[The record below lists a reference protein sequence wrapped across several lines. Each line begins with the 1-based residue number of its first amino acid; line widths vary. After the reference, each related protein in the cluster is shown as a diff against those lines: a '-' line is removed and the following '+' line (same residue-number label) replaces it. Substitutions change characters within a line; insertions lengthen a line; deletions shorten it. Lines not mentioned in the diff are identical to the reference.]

1 MRSPFYRLLIS
12 ANCEEL
18 LYSYKSVYYLLLA
31 EWERAQGT
39 RVSRTNKQRAEY
51 IQVSFKLLK
60 VRVSGWE
67 IQLSNKKMEYN
78 FTLFMIFRRLNVL
91 LLENEF
97 ESHNDIDTARYEVF
111 SYLTS

>member
-1 MRSPFYRLLIS
+1 VGESTGDKREPGEY
-12 ANCEEL
+12 A
-18 LYSYKSVYYLLLA
+18 
-31 EWERAQGT
+31 AQ
-39 RVSRTNKQRAEY
+39 RR

-60 VRVSGWE
+60 VQVSGWE

-78 FTLFMIFRRLNVL
+78 FTLFDFQDVL

-97 ESHNDIDTARYEVF
+97 DSHNDIDTARYEVF